1 MTLRTCRS
9 SGAKVEPLTGGE
21 TPPIQ
26 TGKPMEFQYLAACVS
41 IRYIERIP
49 NAIHSSFSL
58 AAVSASR
65 APAAAADRFSVASA
79 AFFIPT
85 TATLIRGSDKTNCTA
100 SCRNATR
107 SSPTNSRN
115 FASRSS
121 TDSCCLSVQS
131 QAHNSPFS
139 TRCSTSSSGSD
150 RKP

>member
-1 MTLRTCRS
+1 MDMSLLWSEGRAFDGRGDPAHTD
-9 SGAKVEPLTGGE
+9 
-21 TPPIQ
+21 
-26 TGKPMEFQYLAACVS
+26 GKADGISISRACVS

-85 TATLIRGSDKTNCTA
+85 TAVLIRRSDKTNCTA

-107 SSPTNSRN
+107 SSPTNLRN

-121 TDSCCLSVQS
+121 TDCCCVSVQS
-131 QAHNSPFS
+131 HGHNSPFS
-139 TRCSTSSSGSD
+139 TRCSTSSSGSE